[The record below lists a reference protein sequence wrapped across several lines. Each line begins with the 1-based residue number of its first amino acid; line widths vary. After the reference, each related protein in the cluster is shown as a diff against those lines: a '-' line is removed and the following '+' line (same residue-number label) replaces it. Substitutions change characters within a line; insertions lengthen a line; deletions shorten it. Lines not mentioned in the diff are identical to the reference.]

1 MGCIG
6 LTLFI
11 PSLRMT
17 EALSVAKYPGYQATT
32 SALIPLPR
40 AGRAKMTPREGLN
53 NPHLGRNVIGC
64 GSKIRFEDLSE
75 R

>member
-32 SALIPLPR
+32 SVLIPLPR
-40 AGRAKMTPREGLN
+40 AGRAKMTP
-53 NPHLGRNVIGC
+53 
-64 GSKIRFEDLSE
+64 ST
-75 R
+75 